1 MWTVYI
7 HTNKENGK
15 VYIGITGQPVE
26 RRWRSDGSGY
36 KKCLLFYRAIQKYGW
51 DSFEHKILNEVKTKE
66 EAEVLEQKLIKEYKS
81 NNVEF
86 GYNIANGG
94 SVHHISEQTK
104 KKISQTLKENYF
116 KENHPNYGNKYS
128 DEMKKKL
135 SQSHIGLQTKENHYM
150 YGKHHSDD
158 MKERI
163 RNTNISKGIMPSIEA
178 RKKGAAARSKA
189 VMQFDSEW
197 NYINKFA
204 SAASA
209 SIETGINKCMIGQS
223 CRSNGNKIVS
233 GYRWQFAQEVGA

>member
-15 VYIGITGQPVE
+15 VYIGITSQPVE
-26 RRWRSDGSGY
+26 RRWRSGGSGY

-51 DSFEHKILNEVKTKE
+51 DSFEHKILHEVKTKE
-66 EAEVLEQKLIKEYKS
+66 EAEALEQKLIKEYKS

-104 KKISQTLKENYF
+104 KKISQTLKKNYV
-116 KENHPNYGNKYS
+116 KENHPNYGKKYS

-135 SQSHIGLQTKENHYM
+135 SQAHIGLQAKENNYM
-150 YGKHHSDD
+150 YGKHHSDEIR
-158 MKERI
+158 ERI
-163 RNTNISKGIMPSIEA
+163 RNTNISKGIMPSVEA
-178 RKKGAAARSKA
+178 RQKGAAARAKA

-197 NYINKFA
+197 NCINKFA

-209 SIETGINKCMIGQS
+209 SRETGINKCMIGQS
-223 CRSNGNKIVS
+223 CRSNGDKIVS
-233 GYRWQFAQEVGA
+233 GYRWQFV

>member
-51 DSFEHKILNEVKTKE
+51 DSFKHKILHEVKTKE
-66 EAEVLEQKLIKEYKS
+66 EAEALEQKLIKEYKS

-104 KKISQTLKENYF
+104 KKISQTLKENYV
-116 KENHPNYGNKYS
+116 KENHPNYGKKYS

-158 MKERI
+158 MKKRI

-178 RKKGAAARSKA
+178 RQKGAAACAKA

-209 SIETGINKCMIGQS
+209 SRETGINKCMIGQS

-233 GYRWQFAQEVGA
+233 GYRWQFVREVGA